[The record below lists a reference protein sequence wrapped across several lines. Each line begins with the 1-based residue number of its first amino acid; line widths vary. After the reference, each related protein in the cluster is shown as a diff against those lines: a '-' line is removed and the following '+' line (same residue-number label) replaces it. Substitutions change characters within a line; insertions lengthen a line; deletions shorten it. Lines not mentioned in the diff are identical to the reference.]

1 MERITMKQPWRY
13 FFIIEALLFVIALWD
28 MVHNPP
34 VLIFSIIAIINII
47 YALKK
52 NNKTSFNQFQLIISS
67 IILAICLFM
76 TISFWLMVI
85 VAIIFLGIY
94 GGKISG
100 IDKIKNYSM
109 KKKQMIMVE
118 TIESESKNGRRFKR
132 KWFGNERIGSEAYE
146 WDDINMIL
154 VSGDTIVDLGNTLLP
169 KDDNVIIIRKGI
181 GRTRILV
188 PIGVGVMVEHSAL
201 VGEAIFEGRKYR
213 LKNESLKL
221 YSHDYDLN
229 ARRLKI
235 ITNVLIGDIEVIQI

>member
-1 MERITMKQPWRY
+1 MKHPWRY
-13 FFIIEALLFVIALWD
+13 FFIIEALLLVAALWD
-28 MVHNPP
+28 MTHNPP
-34 VLIFSIIAIINII
+34 VLIFSILAILNII

-52 NNKTSFNQFQLIISS
+52 RRKTSFNQFQLVVGS
-67 IILAICLFM
+67 IILGICLFM
-76 TISFWLMVI
+76 TIAFWLMVV
-85 VAIIFLGIY
+85 VAIIFLGLNI
-94 GGKISG
+94 GKISG
-100 IDKIKNYSM
+100 LSKLKNYS
-109 KKKQMIMVE
+109 KKKTQMIMVE

-169 KDDNVIIIRKGI
+169 KDDNVIMIRKGI

-188 PIGVGVMVEHSAL
+188 PIGVGVMIEHSAL
-201 VGEAIFEGRKYR
+201 LGEAVFEERKYQ

-221 YSHDYDLN
+221 YSHDYDMN

-235 ITNVLIGDIEVIQI
+235 ITNVLVGDIEVIQI